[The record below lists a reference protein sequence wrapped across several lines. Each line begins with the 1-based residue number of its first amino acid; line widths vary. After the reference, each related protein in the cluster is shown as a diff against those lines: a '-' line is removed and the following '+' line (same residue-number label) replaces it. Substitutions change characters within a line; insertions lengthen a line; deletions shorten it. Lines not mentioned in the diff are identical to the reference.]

1 MNERVSE
8 CSAQNI
14 QISMHEYNEYVCVC
28 VRNCALYFQNTFVSC
43 GVLFLCSHLC
53 SVVIFIDILDWH
65 SLAICHHF
73 LVPAFHQRVLFW
85 EHYDMPTCQM
95 VFFSLILLLLLLLT
109 HTVISNN
116 VNNNLLHCA
125 APRTNAT

>member
-14 QISMHEYNEYVCVC
+14 QISVHEYNEFVCVC
-28 VRNCALYFQNTFVSC
+28 TFVSC

-53 SVVIFIDILDWH
+53 LVVIFIDILDWH

-95 VFFSLILLLLLLLT
+95 VFVSLILLLLLLFT